1 MTQRLTG
8 HPLYSGLFVIL
19 SLACS
24 VIGAAAEPVIR
35 PLATSAITRALPS
48 PKVRAEAAIVYDA
61 VTNEVLWE
69 SHAQEPRSIAS
80 ITKVMTA
87 LVYLDYQTDL
97 SRDAVISRTDVWR
110 ASTTYLRA
118 GERVTAGELLH
129 LALIASDNA
138 AARALARVSRS
149 GSKEFVRQMNT
160 KAAELGL
167 GSTHFADPSG
177 LVETNVSSAYDLSRL
192 IAHAVRNP
200 RIASIMQKRQYRVH
214 TSRRRVTIRNT
225 NRLLDGTVA
234 IRGGKTG
241 YINEAGYCLAALV
254 ELPQSHPVAV
264 VVLGARSDA
273 GRFAEV
279 RRLVNWVS
287 TTRRT
292 LLTPAR
298 ADD

>member
-1 MTQRLTG
+1 MIQRFAG
-8 HPLYSGLFVIL
+8 HFISSALFVT
-19 SLACS
+19 LALVCS
-24 VIGAAAEPVIR
+24 AVGVGAEPVIR
-35 PLATSAITRALPS
+35 PLPTSAITRALPS
-48 PKVRAEAAIVYDA
+48 PKVRAEAAIVYDT
-61 VTNEVLWE
+61 VTNQVLWE

-87 LVYLDYQTDL
+87 LVYLEQQTEL
-97 SRDAVISRTDVWR
+97 TRDAVIARSDVLR

-118 GERVTAGELLH
+118 GERVTVGELLH

-138 AARALARVSRS
+138 AARALARVSRW
-149 GSKEFVRQMNT
+149 GSSEFVRQMNI

-167 GSTHFADPSG
+167 GSTRFADPSG
-177 LVETNVSSAYDLSRL
+177 LDEANVSSAYDLSRL

-200 RIASIMQKRQYRVH
+200 RIASIMQKRQYRVY

-225 NRLLDGTVA
+225 NRLLEGNVA

-254 ELPQSHPVAV
+254 ELPQNHPVAV
-264 VVLGARSDA
+264 VVLGARSNA

-279 RRLVNWVS
+279 RRLVNWIS
-287 TTRRT
+287 TTGRT

>member
-1 MTQRLTG
+1 MTRRLTG
-8 HPLYSGLFVIL
+8 HPLYSVLFVIL

-48 PKVRAEAAIVYDA
+48 PKVRAEAAIVYDV

-87 LVYLDYQTDL
+87 LVYLDHQTDL

-177 LVETNVSSAYDLSRL
+177 LVEANVSSAYDLSRL

-287 TTRRT
+287 ITRRT

>member
-1 MTQRLTG
+1 V
-8 HPLYSGLFVIL
+8 FVIL
-19 SLACS
+19 ALACS
-24 VIGAAAEPVIR
+24 VMAVAAEPVSR
-35 PLATSAITRALPS
+35 PLSRSAVTRALPS

-87 LVYLDYQTDL
+87 VVYLDEQSEL
-97 SRDAVISRTDVWR
+97 SRDAVISRSDVWR

-118 GERVTAGELLH
+118 GERATVGELLH

-138 AARALARVSRS
+138 AARALARVSPWGTR
-149 GSKEFVRQMNT
+149 EFVRQMNE

-167 GSTHFADPSG
+167 GSTQFADPSG
-177 LVETNVSSAYDLSRL
+177 LDEANVSSAYDLSRL
-192 IAHAVRNP
+192 IAYAVRNP
-200 RIASIMQKRQYRVH
+200 RIAAIMQKRQHRVH

-225 NRLLDGTVA
+225 NRLLEGNVA

-241 YINEAGYCLAALV
+241 YLNEAGYCLVALV
-254 ELPQSHPVAV
+254 ELPQGHPVAV
-264 VVLGARSDA
+264 VVLGARSNA

-279 RRLVNWVS
+279 RRLVTWVS
-287 TTRRT
+287 TTGRT

-298 ADD
+298 ADK

>member
-8 HPLYSGLFVIL
+8 HPLYSVLFVIL

-48 PKVRAEAAIVYDA
+48 PKVRAEAAIIYDA

-87 LVYLDYQTDL
+87 LVYLDHQTDL

-118 GERVTAGELLH
+118 GERVTVGELLH

-177 LVETNVSSAYDLSRL
+177 LVEANVSSAYDLSRL

-225 NRLLDGTVA
+225 NRLLEDTVA

-254 ELPQSHPVAV
+254 ELPESHPVAV
-264 VVLGARSDA
+264 VVLGARSNA

-287 TTRRT
+287 TTGRT

>member
-8 HPLYSGLFVIL
+8 HPLYSVLFVIL

-48 PKVRAEAAIVYDA
+48 PKVRAEAAIIYDA

-87 LVYLDYQTDL
+87 LVYLDHQTDL

-118 GERVTAGELLH
+118 GERVTVGELLH

-177 LVETNVSSAYDLSRL
+177 LVEANVSSAYDLSRL

-225 NRLLDGTVA
+225 NRLLEGRVA
-234 IRGGKTG
+234 VRGGKTG
-241 YINEAGYCLAALV
+241 YLNEAGYCLAALV
-254 ELPQSHPVAV
+254 ELPQRHPVAV
-264 VVLGARSDA
+264 VVLGARSNA

-287 TTRRT
+287 TTGRT